1 MKKWCFFVLMCS
13 VHIGGASEYRGS
25 ILLWPRTKRSLFHQI
40 PFSLKFSFGKISMGY
55 RNLKVPEVTTIA
67 TLGWSSD
74 HETNALARAL
84 RAGTAMMEQARSCY
98 WLLAG
103 WKRENWRSGDWRSV
117 DFIDLEPPERPRRL

>member
-84 RAGTAMMEQARSCY
+84 RAGTARETVSAKFTPQSTAASA
-98 WLLAG
+98 AG
-103 WKRENWRSGDWRSV
+103 IQVTCIRGG
-117 DFIDLEPPERPRRL
+117 FFG